1 MGKTLNENKGI
12 VLEQSATPSACPN
25 KIEKSEVTQLAQE
38 AGNATFGLRTA
49 FARTFDQQERA
60 DTILNS
66 VKQIKDKNVLD
77 PTNDECYPAKELFEK
92 RWKIANKG
100 KYKITST
107 ILHPFSDDDKLSFT
121 QTLNMLINSDYYK
134 GSSYSETQDVIDTL
148 KQSLKIYNENAPTP
162 PTPNPPT
169 PNPPTPNPPKTDDT
183 TSKDPNDKTSYPA
196 CVQVFGE
203 PTASAKGYVSIWGT
217 GSWNDYLFYNNG
229 KVGKPDGNMDDYS
242 CDGNTIK
249 IGKSSSRGKTGGG
262 SPSVKIPAELG
273 DKTGVMNFQ
282 NWLDEN
288 KPGWASGY
296 QGGVV
301 SKGRGYG
308 NFGPRTQKAWAS
320 YGKEFLSGGKKQE
333 PEVGQT
339 PGEES
344 INDVNNS

>member
-1 MGKTLNENKGI
+1 
-12 VLEQSATPSACPN
+12 
-25 KIEKSEVTQLAQE
+25 LAQE

-169 PNPPTPNPPKTDDT
+169 PPTPNPPTPPTPNPPTPNPPT
-183 TSKDPNDKTSYPA
+183 P
-196 CVQVFGE
+196 
-203 PTASAKGYVSIWGT
+203 PTLK
-217 GSWNDYLFYNNG
+217 
-229 KVGKPDGNMDDYS
+229 KPSSNL
-242 CDGNTIK
+242 IK
-249 IGKSSSRGKTGGG
+249 I
-262 SPSVKIPAELG
+262 PSKLG

-282 NWLDEN
+282 DWLDQN

-308 NFGPRTQKAWAS
+308 SFGPRTQKAWAL

-333 PEVGQT
+333 PSIA
-339 PGEES
+339 PGVEGLV
-344 INDVNNS
+344 DDNNVSFEAQF